1 VSNKRVYR
9 RIKLYQLG
17 ASMHRVFIFNVTLVL
32 AVSSVT
38 ANVATLDEVL
48 DMHKAALGGPTV
60 DSLQSLLTMSAVEG
74 MGMSGS
80 DITGAMKPDRFINEV
95 HLGPIAHVTGTD
107 GTTAWQI
114 DYNGKVSELVG
125 SDAVMLNI
133 SAYFANYRYLAPE
146 PGTAELIEE
155 TDEHY
160 VIEYT
165 AFPTNPVRTY
175 INKGTGLTDRTELD
189 SELGTSITAFNDYR
203 EVKGLMLPFRIEQ
216 TTGTDTLIALTEQV
230 LVNEGVTAESFA
242 MPASD
247 LKDYAFEDDATSTTV
262 PLGFVG
268 KAPCVP
274 VTIVGSEPLNFL
286 FDTGASITVLDA
298 SVADELGFE
307 AEGELGGT
315 GAGGT
320 DTASLALVP
329 AMSVGGVVIANP
341 MVAVFDISAISEL
354 AGKKIDGVLGADFC
368 RRFII
373 ELDYENESLTIYE
386 PDEFDPP
393 IDAEFVPITYLGG
406 VGIPLVHASVDDY
419 EGDFVVDT
427 GNLGSL
433 VFHKPYADEHNLL
446 DRFEK
451 KVATS
456 AYGVGGFFTNYV
468 ARAEGLGLG
477 HYVIDDPVVEITT
490 AEEGAMAM
498 KNVAGNIG
506 AGILSRFTLYLDYPG
521 NRMGL
526 IPNSFFD
533 DPFPYNRTGFT
544 LTKTETGYVVNSVI
558 EKSPAAKSGLEKGD
572 IITAV
577 NGASTEEISFRRF
590 SEIAAQPAGTEIEI
604 SFERDGETFAKT
616 LTLKEL
622 L

>member
-1 VSNKRVYR
+1 MKRTFV
-9 RIKLYQLG
+9 
-17 ASMHRVFIFNVTLVL
+17 HFITLSL
-32 AVSSVT
+32 T
-38 ANVATLDEVL
+38 AATVAANAATLDEVL
-48 DMHKAALGGPTV
+48 DMHKAALGGAAV
-60 DSLQSLLTMSAVEG
+60 DSLQSLLTTSTVEG

-80 DITGAMKPDRFINEV
+80 DVTAAMKPDRFINEV

-125 SDAVMLNI
+125 DDEVMVNI

-165 AFPTNPVRTY
+165 AFPANPVRAF
-175 INKGTGLTDRTELD
+175 INKITGLTDRTELD
-189 SELGTSITAFNDYR
+189 SEIGTSVTAFSDYR
-203 EVKGLMLPFRIEQ
+203 EADGLTLPFHIEQ
-216 TTGTDTLIALTEQV
+216 TTGTDTIVAVTEEV
-230 LVNEGVTAESFA
+230 IVNEGVTAEMFA
-242 MPASD
+242 MPTGD
-247 LKDYAFEDDATSTTV
+247 FKDYVFEGDATSTTV
-262 PLGFVG
+262 PMNFVG

-274 VTIVGSEPLNFL
+274 VRIVDSEPLNFL
-286 FDTGASITVLDA
+286 FDTGASISVLDA
-298 SVADELGFE
+298 STADELGFE
-307 AEGELGGT
+307 TEGELGGT

-329 AMSVGGVVIANP
+329 AMSVGGVIVMNP

-354 AGKKIDGVLGADFC
+354 AGKKVDGVLGADFC
-368 RRFII
+368 RRFIV
-373 ELDYENESLTIYE
+373 EMDYENESLTVYE
-386 PDEFDPP
+386 PEEFDPP
-393 IDAEFVPITYLGG
+393 IDAEFIPITYLGG
-406 VGIPLVHASVDDY
+406 VGIPLVRASVDDY

-427 GNLGSL
+427 GNSGSL

-446 DRFEK
+446 ARFEK

-468 ARAEGLGLG
+468 VRAEGLGLG
-477 HYVIDDPVVEITT
+477 HYVIDDPIVEITT
-490 AEEGAMAM
+490 AKEGAMAM

-506 AGILSRFTLYLDYPG
+506 GGVLSRFTLYVDYPG
-521 NRMGL
+521 NRLGL

-533 DPFPYNRTGFT
+533 DPFPYNRAGFT

-558 EKSPAAKSGLEKGD
+558 EKSPAAKTGLEKGD
-572 IITAV
+572 VITAID
-577 NGASTEEISFRRF
+577 GSPAEEISFRRI

-604 SFERDGETFAKT
+604 AFERDGETFVET

>member
-1 VSNKRVYR
+1 MQKRFVN
-9 RIKLYQLG
+9 IVALSL
-17 ASMHRVFIFNVTLVL
+17 
-32 AVSSVT
+32 T
-38 ANVATLDEVL
+38 ATAFAANAATLDEVL

-60 DSLQSLLTMSAVEG
+60 DSVRSLVTTSTLEG
-74 MGMSGS
+74 MGM
-80 DITGAMKPDRFINEV
+80 TGADFTAAMKPDKFMNEI
-95 HLGPIAHVTGTD
+95 HLGPISHVACTD
-107 GTTAWQI
+107 GTIAWQI

-125 SDAVMLNI
+125 KDADMLDI

-146 PGTAELIEE
+146 PGTAALIEE

-165 AFPTNPVRTY
+165 AFPANPIRAY
-175 INKGTGLTDRTELD
+175 INKESGLSDRTELD
-189 SELGTSITAFNDYR
+189 SELGTSVTAFSDYR
-203 EVKGLMLPFRIEQ
+203 EVNGLMLPFRIEQ

-230 LVNEGVTAESFA
+230 LINEGVTAESFA

-247 LKDYAFEDDATSTTV
+247 LKDYAFEDDATSAIV
-262 PLGFVG
+262 PLDFFG

-286 FDTGASITVLDA
+286 FDTGASISILDA

-307 AEGELGGT
+307 TEGELGGT

-320 DTASLALVP
+320 ETATLALVP
-329 AMSVGGVVIANP
+329 IMSVGGVAIVNP
-341 MVAVFDISAISEL
+341 TVAVFDISAISEL
-354 AGKKIDGVLGADFC
+354 AGKRIDGVLGADFC
-368 RRFII
+368 RRFVT

-393 IDAEFVPITYLGG
+393 IDAEFVPITYLS
-406 VGIPLVHASVDDY
+406 GIPLVKASVDDY

-427 GNLGSL
+427 GNAGSL

-446 DRFEK
+446 DLFEK

-456 AYGVGGFFTNYV
+456 AYGIGGFFTNYAV
-468 ARAEGLGLG
+468 RAESLVLG
-477 HYVIDDPVVEITT
+477 HYVIDDPIIEITT

-498 KNVAGNIG
+498 KNVAGNVG

-521 NRMGL
+521 NRLGL

-533 DPFPYNRTGFT
+533 DPFPYNRAGFT
-544 LTKTETGYVVNSVI
+544 LTRTETGYVVNSVI
-558 EKSPAAKSGLEKGD
+558 EKSPAAKAGLEKGD
-572 IITAV
+572 VITAV
-577 NGASTEEISFRRF
+577 DGAPTEEISFRRL
-590 SEIAAQPAGTEIEI
+590 SEIVAQPAGIEIEI
-604 SFERDGETFAKT
+604 AFERGGETFVKT